1 MAFSAEIDESLLAN
15 SPVISLTPCGHEI
28 VMKDLCAACGT
39 DLRKEK
45 SDKEKCNLKQMN
57 KSKWSNGKNAN
68 VQAIHN
74 IPELLISSNVAE
86 KVAQVRTVELP
97 TFLFLCSG

>member
-1 MAFSAEIDESLLAN
+1 VHYHHHHCTFLADIDESLLAN
-15 SPVISLTPCGHEI
+15 SPVISLVPCAHEI

-39 DLRKEK
+39 DLRKENK
-45 SDKEKCNLKQMN
+45 KKEKNSRNEPKEKN
-57 KSKWSNGKNAN
+57 KSKYSSGKSNAN

-86 KVAQVRTVELP
+86 KVAQV
-97 TFLFLCSG
+97 